1 MSTVKL
7 RIKGGYGEHG
17 RSCFLVEY
25 GREGH
30 CYMVDCG
37 IMDTD
42 PYPYPS
48 VTREELE
55 KVDYIFMT
63 HCHKDHS
70 GAFSYFVENGFSG
83 ILVASAMTLC
93 LGKIQYQRTH
103 ILCES
108 PFDHV
113 CGGGDIEFGEL
124 RAEYGRSGHCPGGL
138 WFKITDETVRA
149 FFSGDY
155 QEDSLFYA
163 CDAVKDQEAEL
174 AVIDCA
180 HNHINSPAR
189 ELRENI
195 TARVSRS
202 LAEGRNVIFPVPQ
215 YGRGLE
221 LFYMLKQAFPQAAV
235 CVGRGFADCAGEML
249 KETWWYRE
257 GPLKAMQHVLADTCA
272 KAIIPGQKD
281 ERGYDI
287 LLLADTHLKK
297 KENAIYVR
305 EAVLRGSD
313 IMVTGRVKC
322 KSPVE
327 QLLEEGAAFRCHF
340 PHHQS
345 RTDMEKMINENH
357 FHTILPFH
365 NNEREIIVR
374 A

>member
-108 PFDHV
+108 PFDPV
-113 CGGGDIEFGEL
+113 CGGGDIELGEL
-124 RAEYGRSGHCPGGL
+124 RAEYGRS
-138 WFKITDETVRA
+138 
-149 FFSGDY
+149 
-155 QEDSLFYA
+155 
-163 CDAVKDQEAEL
+163 
-174 AVIDCA
+174 
-180 HNHINSPAR
+180 
-189 ELRENI
+189 
-195 TARVSRS
+195 
-202 LAEGRNVIFPVPQ
+202 VIFPVPQ

-221 LFYMLKQAFPQAAV
+221 LFYMLKQA
-235 CVGRGFADCAGEML
+235 L
-249 KETWWYRE
+249 
-257 GPLKAMQHVLADTCA
+257 
-272 KAIIPGQKD
+272 
-281 ERGYDI
+281 
-287 LLLADTHLKK
+287 
-297 KENAIYVR
+297 
-305 EAVLRGSD
+305 
-313 IMVTGRVKC
+313 
-322 KSPVE
+322 
-327 QLLEEGAAFRCHF
+327 
-340 PHHQS
+340 QS
-345 RTDMEKMINENH
+345 
-357 FHTILPFH
+357 L
-365 NNEREIIVR
+365 
-374 A
+374 